1 MLDKVKKY
9 WFLIGL
15 AAVFLATLLDH
26 TEFISQAGIWCKSHN
41 GANAAIFIIFLFSGL
56 LLDASQIGA
65 GIKNVKSILLS
76 LILIFI
82 AAPAISLFFGITSLG
97 TGIKIG
103 IFLVAI
109 MPTTL
114 SSGVVMTGA
123 AGGNMAGALATT
135 ILSNG
140 VAVFTVPLTLSFLM
154 GFIGMTATTSMDKS
168 VIMMKI
174 GVLVLLPLSMGL
186 AAKLKKALRPVVLQ
200 YSTHLQNSNQFLI
213 LSIVWLALCQAK
225 PAIMENSGDIITI
238 WICVAIFHG
247 ALLAIGYSTIYIF
260 RLKPGQRESALIM
273 GCQKTLPLS
282 IILQI
287 TLFPQYGIAL
297 VVCVL
302 HHFTQLI
309 MDSFVVVRLKKS
321 P

>member
-15 AAVFLATLLDH
+15 AAVFLATLMDN
-26 TEFISQAGIWCKSHN
+26 TEFVSLAGIWCKSHN

-56 LLDASQIGA
+56 LLDVSQIGA

-82 AAPAISLFFGITSLG
+82 AAPAISLFFGMTALG

-123 AGGNMAGALATT
+123 AGGNMAGALVTT

-154 GFIGMTATTSMDKS
+154 GFIGITATTSMDKS
-168 VIMMKI
+168 VIMIKI

-186 AAKLKKALRPVVLQ
+186 AA
-200 YSTHLQNSNQFLI
+200 
-213 LSIVWLALCQAK
+213 
-225 PAIMENSGDIITI
+225 
-238 WICVAIFHG
+238 
-247 ALLAIGYSTIYIF
+247 
-260 RLKPGQRESALIM
+260 
-273 GCQKTLPLS
+273 
-282 IILQI
+282 
-287 TLFPQYGIAL
+287 
-297 VVCVL
+297 
-302 HHFTQLI
+302 
-309 MDSFVVVRLKKS
+309 RLKKKPPPCS
-321 P
+321 PSMLDSSSEY